1 MAGVNEEQ
9 TKEVAYGLKDSDT
22 YFLWVVREIDQ
33 IKLPKGFVETSSK
46 KGLIVT
52 WCPQLEVLTH
62 EAVGCFV
69 THCGWNSTL
78 EAVSI
83 GVPLIAMPQWTD
95 QVTNAKFIA
104 DVWKMGV
111 RAVADEKEIVRSE
124 TIKNC
129 IKELIETEKRSEI
142 RKSALK
148 WKNLAKSSFDE
159 GGRSDKNIDEFVAA
173 LSQ

>member
-1 MAGVNEEQ
+1 
-9 TKEVAYGLKDSDT
+9 
-22 YFLWVVREIDQ
+22 
-33 IKLPKGFVETSSK
+33 
-46 KGLIVT
+46 
-52 WCPQLEVLTH
+52 VLTH

-129 IKELIETEKRSEI
+129 IKELIETEKGSEI